1 MFFANDL
8 LLVYFICILDSGNDV
23 KQNAN
28 LSDFL
33 KFKIGCK
40 AAETIH
46 TINNAF
52 GPEMAITVQ
61 CNGDSRSFA
70 KETRSLKVR
79 SIVAATGIWHL
90 AVESSH
96 QIWTSYNQ
104 RSCQR
109 TQGLPFYGNLAFEA
123 NWKGKNL
130 DKWVPHKLT
139 KNWRNHHFEVKVKV

>member
-1 MFFANDL
+1 MLYIILIRIYCFMFFASEL

-79 SIVAATGIWHL
+79 SIVAATGI
-90 AVESSH
+90 
-96 QIWTSYNQ
+96 
-104 RSCQR
+104 
-109 TQGLPFYGNLAFEA
+109 
-123 NWKGKNL
+123 
-130 DKWVPHKLT
+130 
-139 KNWRNHHFEVKVKV
+139 